1 MVKLVNLTK
10 EDSNLIIK
18 ARELVRK
25 SYISNDKIISD
36 VFSILVTES
45 GDEFYGVDIEKLAS
59 GSGICAETSAISN
72 MILAG
77 KGNSKLRTVL
87 SLYDYMPKYKKD
99 DYVILPPC
107 GTCRH
112 NLSKFGNPRIIVSK
126 TKKVRLKELYPLP
139 FNR

>member
-10 EDSNLIIK
+10 EDRSLISR
-18 ARELVRK
+18 ARELARK
-25 SYISNDKIISD
+25 SYISNGKILSD
-36 VFSILVTES
+36 VFSIFITEK
-45 GDEFYGVDIEKLAS
+45 GEEFHGADVEKLAS

-77 KGNSKLRTVL
+77 KGDSKLKIVL
-87 SLYDYMPKYKKD
+87 ALYDYMPKHKKD

-112 NLSKFGNPRIIVSK
+112 NLSKFGNPWVIVSK
-126 TKKVRLKELYPLP
+126 TKKVKLKELYPVP
-139 FNR
+139 FKG

>member
-10 EDSNLIIK
+10 EDKALIAK
-18 ARELVRK
+18 ARELARK
-25 SYISNDKIISD
+25 SYISNDKFLSD
-36 VFSILVTES
+36 VFSLFITEK
-45 GDEFYGVDIEKLAS
+45 GDEFYGADIEKLAS

-77 KGNSKLRTVL
+77 KGNAKLKTVL
-87 SLYDYMPKYKKD
+87 ALYDYMPKHKKN

-112 NLSKFGNPRIIVSK
+112 NLSKFGNPWVIVSK
-126 TKKVRLKELYPLP
+126 TKKVRLVELYPLP
-139 FNR
+139 FKG